1 MQHPNDKIEAKY
13 NTDAGVSKEDEDR
26 YHSLLAENDDLQKL
40 IAAVSSCSSMKNTT
54 KHTYKILTFSER
66 GKDPDLEDETAGA

>member
-40 IAAVSSCSSMKNTT
+40 IAAVSFHACQFQSKLKLS
-54 KHTYKILTFSER
+54 
-66 GKDPDLEDETAGA
+66 

>member
-40 IAAVSSCSSMKNTT
+40 IAAVSS
-54 KHTYKILTFSER
+54 YK
-66 GKDPDLEDETAGA
+66 KYNQAHVQNPDIFRKRKRSGS

>member
-40 IAAVSSCSSMKNTT
+40 IAAVSSCEKYNQEQLKKSWN
-54 KHTYKILTFSER
+54 F
-66 GKDPDLEDETAGA
+66 

>member
-1 MQHPNDKIEAKY
+1 VHVIKKNINACLQVTEVLQHPNDKVEAKY

-40 IAAVSSCSSMKNTT
+40 IAAVSCLIIS
-54 KHTYKILTFSER
+54 
-66 GKDPDLEDETAGA
+66 

>member
-40 IAAVSSCSSMKNTT
+40 IAAVSSCEKYNQVQLKKSWN
-54 KHTYKILTFSER
+54 F
-66 GKDPDLEDETAGA
+66 